1 MKFVPII
8 YIWKLVF
15 FVKLIQCEINSTLN
29 KLVPSIILRPYPD
42 LTLTEQA
49 MYDLKNTLRKTI
61 ETNDFDGD
69 DDDDDYLEEY
79 DIDIDEKTITTI
91 QSTTSVKSTTSP
103 MKHNIFKSSSSCF
116 TLNFMNLLLLLLLLL
131 LTQRNI

>member
-1 MKFVPII
+1 MDSTFR
-8 YIWKLVF
+8 
-15 FVKLIQCEINSTLN
+15 LIQCEINSTLN
-29 KLVPSIILRPYPD
+29 KLIPTIILRPYPD
-42 LTLTEQA
+42 LPLTEQA

-69 DDDDDYLEEY
+69 DDDDYLEED
-79 DIDIDEKTITTI
+79 DIDIDEKITTTMK
-91 QSTTSVKSTTSP
+91 STTSVELTTLE

-116 TLNFMNLLLLLLLLL
+116 TLNPMNLLLLLLLLLL